1 MLIADDHAVLRA
13 GLKTLLDA
21 EPDIEVVGEAHDG
34 EECVRKV
41 AELEP
46 EIVLLDINMPGINGL
61 EALDQLSQRKAG
73 CRVLVLTMI
82 DDPSYMRQV
91 LASGGAGYVLKQAAG
106 EELLSAI
113 RTVHDGGVFLHPH
126 HARLLAEVDAGD
138 DGSTASAGS
147 GSHEGFDSLSPR
159 EAEVFRLV
167 ALGYRN
173 TEIAE
178 ELFVSVKTVETYK
191 ARMMS
196 KLDVGTRAS
205 LVRLALELGVL
216 QGPATSPDL

>member
-61 EALDQLSQRKAG
+61 EALDQLSRRKAD

-91 LASGGAGYVLKQAAG
+91 LSSGGAGYVLKQAAG

-126 HARLLAEVDAGD
+126 HARHLAEVDAGD

-147 GSHEGFDSLSPR
+147 GSRSP
-159 EAEVFRLV
+159 
-167 ALGYRN
+167 
-173 TEIAE
+173 
-178 ELFVSVKTVETYK
+178 
-191 ARMMS
+191 
-196 KLDVGTRAS
+196 
-205 LVRLALELGVL
+205 
-216 QGPATSPDL
+216 